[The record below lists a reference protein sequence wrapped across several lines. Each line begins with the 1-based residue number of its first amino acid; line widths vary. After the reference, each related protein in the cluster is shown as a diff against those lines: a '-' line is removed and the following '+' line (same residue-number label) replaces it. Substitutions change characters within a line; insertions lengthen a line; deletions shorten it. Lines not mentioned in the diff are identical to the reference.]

1 MGAFVKRFD
10 WTLIIA
16 LVPIL
21 AWSLFT
27 LKAVGGGTSDYF
39 FTRQALWIAIG
50 LAIMFAMG
58 SVDWR
63 LFANSGVIIVL
74 YILLVFVLGLLLVGG
89 SRVKGAA
96 SWFDLYV
103 ASFQPAE
110 AVKLVLIFLL
120 AKYFSSRHIDIARI
134 RHIIISGLYTFV
146 PVLLIFLQPDL
157 GSAIIIVAIWL
168 GMTLVAGIWLRHIVL
183 LATLGI
189 MVAGIG
195 WVMVLA
201 PYQKDRITTFLNPAL
216 DPQGAGYNAV
226 QSIIAVGSGSIL
238 GKGVGFGSQSRL
250 QFLPESET
258 DFIFAAFV
266 EEWGFVGATLL
277 MVALGVFIWR
287 VLAIGFSSPSNF
299 TKLFAVGFS
308 IMIMVQ
314 VTIHAGMN
322 MGLLPITGITF
333 PFLSYGGSNL
343 VMLFLGVGILQNIYR
358 ERQMSP
364 LSIATDITDAI

>member
-10 WTLIIA
+10 WALIIA

-27 LKAVGGGTSDYF
+27 LKAVEGTSDYF
-39 FTRQALWIAIG
+39 FTRQVVWIAIG
-50 LAIMFAMG
+50 LAIMFG
-58 SVDWR
+58 ISSVDWR
-63 LFANSGVIIVL
+63 LFSNSGVIIALYAFLVL
-74 YILLVFVLGLLLVGG
+74 VLGLLLIGG

-96 SWFDLYV
+96 SWLDLYV

-110 AVKLVLIFLL
+110 AVKLALILLL
-120 AKYFSSRHIDIARI
+120 AKYFSRRHIDIARI
-134 RHIIISGLYTFV
+134 RHIIISGAYAFI
-146 PVLLIFLQPDL
+146 PAFLIFLQPDL
-157 GSAIIIVAIWL
+157 GSAIIVVAIWL
-168 GMTLVAGIWLRHIVL
+168 GMTLVAGIRLRHLAILTVL
-183 LATLGI
+183 G
-189 MVAGIG
+189 VAAAVIG
-195 WVMVLA
+195 WTMVLA
-201 PYQKDRITTFLNPAL
+201 PYQKDRIATFLDPAL

-226 QSIIAVGSGSIL
+226 QSVIAVGSGSL
-238 GKGVGFGSQSRL
+238 FGKGVGFGSQSRL

-266 EEWGFVGATLL
+266 EEWGFVGAVLL
-277 MVALGVFIWR
+277 MLALGVFIWR

-343 VMLFLGVGILQNIYR
+343 VMLFLGVGMLQNIYR

-364 LSIATDITDAI
+364 ISIATDLTDAL